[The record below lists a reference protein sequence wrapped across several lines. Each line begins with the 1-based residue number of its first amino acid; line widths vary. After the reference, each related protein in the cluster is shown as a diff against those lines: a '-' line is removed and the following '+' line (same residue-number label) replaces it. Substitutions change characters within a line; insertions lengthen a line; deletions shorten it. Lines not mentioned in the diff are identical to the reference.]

1 MKLLLIIENKD
12 LISYLTDL
20 INRNED
26 DCLLSDE
33 ITKSHLQVK
42 SYKPDWIIIDLNLI
56 EINSFE
62 LAKRIKEE
70 RPEVNICIL
79 SDMLDKRLQNKAKS
93 LGIECFLSKESLHE
107 IYEIIRDEEYQ
118 SEYSIGLKIEVTK

>member
-33 ITKSHLQVK
+33 ITKSHLLVK
-42 SYKPDWIIIDLNLI
+42 SYTPDWVIIDLNLI

-70 RPEVNICIL
+70 KPKINICIL

-93 LGIECFLSKESLHE
+93 LGVECFLSKESLYE
-107 IYEIIRDEEYQ
+107 IYEIIGGIEY
-118 SEYSIGLKIEVTK
+118 